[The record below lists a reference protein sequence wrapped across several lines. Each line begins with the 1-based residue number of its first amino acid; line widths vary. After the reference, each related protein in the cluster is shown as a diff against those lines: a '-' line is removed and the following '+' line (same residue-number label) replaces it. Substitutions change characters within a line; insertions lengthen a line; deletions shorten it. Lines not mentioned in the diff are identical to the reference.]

1 MFFNISNNA
10 KKFEY
15 IQFKNRIRSVTKDF
29 LPQRKHI
36 LQNYIPFLAIYL
48 YFSPL
53 IELISFS
60 LENIQTR
67 VLRVRGNTMTYLVAV
82 LNTNFVLLNPTF
94 EAE

>member
-53 IELISFS
+53 IEIDLFQLREHTNSCVAGSREYDDLFS
-60 LENIQTR
+60 SCAEYKFR
-67 VLRVRGNTMTYLVAV
+67 
-82 LNTNFVLLNPTF
+82 TF
-94 EAE
+94 ESYF